1 MNDSKRGIL
10 VVSFGTTYEE
20 ARKATIEHI
29 EADIAAT
36 FPDHR
41 FYRAWTSKK
50 ILAILKKRDGLI
62 IPNVREAM
70 EQIVRDG
77 VTELVVQPT
86 HILNGIEN
94 HLMKEDVLAYR
105 EHLESVSFGQP
116 LLSNAADAETVMDAI
131 AARFHDI
138 SPDSALVLMGHGTTH
153 RVNSLYSELN
163 QFLKDTGHNRMFLGT
178 VEAEPTVED
187 LIGEIAEF
195 NRSAIS
201 DKRAGAGSAAE
212 AISTADETSGPAD
225 EGCFS
230 ATTKRSGNFSAGEH
244 SCFSDKVSNSK
255 IRKVVLLPF
264 MIVAGD
270 HAHNDMAGDEPDSWA
285 SRFRAAGYQVEPI
298 IKGLGSY
305 QRIRELFIEHV
316 QTAMRELHTQ

>member
-1 MNDSKRGIL
+1 MNNSKRGIL

-29 EADIAAT
+29 EADIAAA

-94 HLMKEDVLAYR
+94 HLMKENVLAYR

-116 LLSNAADAETVMDAI
+116 LLSSAADADTVMDAI
-131 AARFHDI
+131 AARFQDI

-153 RVNSLYSELN
+153 QVNRLYSELN
-163 QFLKDTGHNRMFLGT
+163 HFLKDTGHSRMFLGT

-195 NRSAIS
+195 NRFETLSES
-201 DKRAGAGSAAE
+201 
-212 AISTADETSGPAD
+212 DETCFAENAVGTID
-225 EGCFS
+225 EGNTDTS
-230 ATTKRSGNFSAGEH
+230 SNGNTE
-244 SCFSDKVSNSK
+244 VK

-285 SRFRAAGYQVEPI
+285 SRFRAAGYQVEPV

-316 QTAMRELHTQ
+316 QTAMKELHTR